1 MAEVG
6 MKSLSL
12 LPDRCHHQVGCQ
24 VVPSA
29 LISATDEDIIFVNSK
44 GKTDA
49 YFSIDRHNR
58 TP

>member
-1 MAEVG
+1 